1 MSADMFTRGRRNFQK
16 LLIMEHSR
24 ADGVPKQFN
33 PKIGRYKG
41 TRSSDS
47 LLHTLTYSY
56 PHISL
61 EDVLIKTSEFGG
73 RSLTIYNMKKIHTFP
88 PSHLILLRIKFE
100 DLSCKSFCYV
110 QSPGHVGERLRKFFR
125 PFRCEIWT

>member
-1 MSADMFTRGRRNFQK
+1 MFTRGRRNFQK

-33 PKIGRYKG
+33 PKIGRYKS

-61 EDVLIKTSEFGG
+61 EDVLIKDFGIWWEITNYIQHEKD
-73 RSLTIYNMKKIHTFP
+73 SY
-88 PSHLILLRIKFE
+88 
-100 DLSCKSFCYV
+100 LSPISSYFTPY
-110 QSPGHVGERLRKFFR
+110 
-125 PFRCEIWT
+125 